1 MNTIHDLLF
10 FLRNGSSVK
19 SEEVS
24 DKMRKNIKE
33 FQFLMDCI
41 ECSEGSER
49 EQYVDELIELYN
61 KAC

>member
-1 MNTIHDLLF
+1 MNTILDLLF
-10 FLRNGSSVK
+10 FLRNGSSIK
-19 SEEVS
+19 SNEVS

-49 EQYVDELIELYN
+49 EQYIDTLIKLYN
-61 KAC
+61 KQC

>member
-1 MNTIHDLLF
+1 MNTILDLLF
-10 FLRNGSSVK
+10 FLRNGSSIK

-41 ECSEGSER
+41 ECCEGAER
-49 EQYVDELIELYN
+49 EQYVNDLIELYN

>member
-1 MNTIHDLLF
+1 MNTILDLLF
-10 FLRNGSSVK
+10 FVRNGSSIK

-49 EQYVDELIELYN
+49 EQYVRELIELYN

>member
-1 MNTIHDLLF
+1 MNTILDLLF
-10 FLRNGSSVK
+10 FLRNGSSIK
-19 SEEVS
+19 SNEVS

-49 EQYVDELIELYN
+49 DHYVDMLIELYN